1 MRINLKKDCEA
12 PPPEFR
18 KQGHHMLEIIA
29 AQIKEMEDAGW
40 IYRGKSSTA
49 CPLLVVRKPT
59 APGEK
64 QKWRITCDYRELN
77 KVIQNHAY
85 PLPEVTETIRA
96 LREQACES
104 HRQDLENG
112 VDNPDIPSHIDKNG
126 HDPGVSFISVGD
138 LAKAFYHMPVHPDD
152 RYLTAF
158 NVPGLGTWIY
168 RSAPMGVKTTPSCWT
183 EFLHRKLRRHGCLFE
198 PGMYNAQDVLD
209 VPETRMDDGKPPP
222 HSYLQVYGALSS
234 VYFDVVHFEL
244 CTRDRFGRACHP
256 NQTLAAWRRLTGH
269 VSCGLTDRVES

>member
-1 MRINLKKDCEA
+1 MEHAMRINLKRDCEA

-64 QKWRITCDYRELN
+64 QKWRVTCDYRELN

-112 VDNPDIPSHIDKNG
+112 VGNPDIPS
-126 HDPGVSFISVGD
+126 
-138 LAKAFYHMPVHPDD
+138 M
-152 RYLTAF
+152 
-158 NVPGLGTWIY
+158 
-168 RSAPMGVKTTPSCWT
+168 
-183 EFLHRKLRRHGCLFE
+183 
-198 PGMYNAQDVLD
+198 
-209 VPETRMDDGKPPP
+209 
-222 HSYLQVYGALSS
+222 
-234 VYFDVVHFEL
+234 
-244 CTRDRFGRACHP
+244 
-256 NQTLAAWRRLTGH
+256 
-269 VSCGLTDRVES
+269 